1 MGRHDSESGRRP
13 VDRSGGHVRYL
24 LDTTFLIDVLRG
36 VPAALERLDRLHHDG
51 DDPLVTAITTT
62 ELWAGRVAGT
72 EAAIEGLVPH
82 VEYAHA
88 GPSTARRAGEWRADA
103 REAGKTLAT
112 PDALIAATAFDAGA
126 AVLTRKTRDF
136 RLTPVRVETY

>member
-1 MGRHDSESGRRP
+1 VGRI
-13 VDRSGGHVRYL
+13 GGQVRYL

-36 VPAALERLDRLHHDG
+36 VPAALERLDRLHQEG
-51 DDPLVTAITTT
+51 DEPLVTAITTT

-72 EAAIEGLVPH
+72 EAAIEGVVRYL
-82 VEYAHA
+82 EYLHA

-103 REAGKTLAT
+103 RQAGKTLAT

-126 AVLTRKTRDF
+126 AVLTRNTRDF
-136 RLTPVRVETY
+136 ALTPVRVETY

>member
-1 MGRHDSESGRRP
+1 MK
-13 VDRSGGHVRYL
+13 YL

-36 VPAALERLDRLHHDG
+36 VPAALERLDRLHQEG

-72 EAAIEGLVPH
+72 EAAIEGIVRYL
-82 VEYAHA
+82 EFLHA

-103 REAGKTLAT
+103 RQAGKTLST
-112 PDALIAATAFDAGA
+112 PDALIAATAFDVGA
-126 AVLTRKTRDF
+126 AILTRNVRDF
-136 RLTPVRVETY
+136 APTPIRIETY